1 MKTSVE
7 FATHFKTWN
16 LTMKPFYSIGCEKC
30 TCNLDY
36 AIGGTCDQ
44 ETGQCQCMEGVVGKN
59 CDRCPVNWVLVVN
72 DNRAIRPKWKEP
84 FDYEEG
90 CFPCSTCVSDLMG
103 TANQLS
109 DSLAPVLEVFGGVN
123 SSYLVRTTH
132 HIFSRILSCLFL
144 IVFSRIFFF
153 SFW

>member
-1 MKTSVE
+1 
-7 FATHFKTWN
+7 
-16 LTMKPFYSIGCEKC
+16 
-30 TCNLDY
+30 
-36 AIGGTCDQ
+36 
-44 ETGQCQCMEGVVGKN
+44 MEGVVGKN

-123 SSYLVRTTH
+123 SSYLVRTH
-132 HIFSRILSCLFL
+132 HIISPILTFLF
-144 IVFSRIFFF
+144 VHT
-153 SFW
+153 

>member
-1 MKTSVE
+1 
-7 FATHFKTWN
+7 
-16 LTMKPFYSIGCEKC
+16 
-30 TCNLDY
+30 
-36 AIGGTCDQ
+36 
-44 ETGQCQCMEGVVGKN
+44 MEGVVGKN

-123 SSYLVRTTH
+123 SSYLVRTH
-132 HIFSRILSCLFL
+132 HIFSPILTFLFVYLVHVIEQPNFRIPNPQYFVYLLDQQ
-144 IVFSRIFFF
+144 
-153 SFW
+153 

>member
-1 MKTSVE
+1 
-7 FATHFKTWN
+7 
-16 LTMKPFYSIGCEKC
+16 
-30 TCNLDY
+30 
-36 AIGGTCDQ
+36 
-44 ETGQCQCMEGVVGKN
+44 MEGVVGKN

-109 DSLAPVLEVFGGVN
+109 NSLAPVLEVFGGVN

-144 IVFSRIFFF
+144 IVFL
-153 SFW
+153 

>member
-1 MKTSVE
+1 
-7 FATHFKTWN
+7 
-16 LTMKPFYSIGCEKC
+16 MKPFYSIGCEKC

-123 SSYLVRTTH
+123 SSYLVR
-132 HIFSRILSCLFL
+132 IY
-144 IVFSRIFFF
+144 
-153 SFW
+153 

>member
-1 MKTSVE
+1 MSKIL
-7 FATHFKTWN
+7 FIFQ
-16 LTMKPFYSIGCEKC
+16 GCSF
-30 TCNLDY
+30 CNCSEASTDSQ
-36 AIGGTCDQ
+36 CDQ
-44 ETGQCQCMEGVVGKN
+44 DTGACVCKAGVSGPQCQCMEGMVGKN
-59 CDRCPVNWVLVVN
+59 CDHCPVNWVLVVN

-123 SSYLVRTTH
+123 SSYLVRTH
-132 HIFSRILSCLFL
+132 HIF
-144 IVFSRIFFF
+144 
-153 SFW
+153 

>member
-1 MKTSVE
+1 
-7 FATHFKTWN
+7 
-16 LTMKPFYSIGCEKC
+16 
-30 TCNLDY
+30 
-36 AIGGTCDQ
+36 
-44 ETGQCQCMEGVVGKN
+44 MEGVVGKN

-123 SSYLVRTTH
+123 SSYLVRTIYSS
-132 HIFSRILSCLFL
+132 HIFTNPELS
-144 IVFSRIFFF
+144 IFNCFFENFF
-153 SFW
+153 SL

>member
-1 MKTSVE
+1 
-7 FATHFKTWN
+7 
-16 LTMKPFYSIGCEKC
+16 
-30 TCNLDY
+30 
-36 AIGGTCDQ
+36 
-44 ETGQCQCMEGVVGKN
+44 MEGVVGKN

-123 SSYLVRTTH
+123 SSYLVRTYSS
-132 HIFSRILSCLFL
+132 HIFTNPDFSICNCFFEEKKSRKKITVILGQYAVSEVQFCITERPQLFEFE
-144 IVFSRIFFF
+144 VANF
-153 SFW
+153 

>member
-1 MKTSVE
+1 
-7 FATHFKTWN
+7 
-16 LTMKPFYSIGCEKC
+16 
-30 TCNLDY
+30 
-36 AIGGTCDQ
+36 
-44 ETGQCQCMEGVVGKN
+44 MEGVVGKN

-123 SSYLVRTTH
+123 SSYLVRTYSS
-132 HIFSRILSCLFL
+132 HIFTNPDFSICISCSRHRTTKFPNSESPIFTTKFLF
-144 IVFSRIFFF
+144 
-153 SFW
+153 